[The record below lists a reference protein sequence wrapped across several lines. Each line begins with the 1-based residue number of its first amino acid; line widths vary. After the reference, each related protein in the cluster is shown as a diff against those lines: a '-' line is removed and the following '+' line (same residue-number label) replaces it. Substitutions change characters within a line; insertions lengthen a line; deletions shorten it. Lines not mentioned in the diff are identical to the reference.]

1 MNLLTETAHLWVTMS
16 LCALDWVCLKVGGP
30 NLGLP
35 MLGAAFY
42 MGRELAQAEYRYIQ
56 ANGGQ
61 RDEVPWYCG
70 FLPEAWNK
78 KGVLDWVG
86 PLALAVLYELISGRA
101 N

>member
-1 MNLLTETAHLWVTMS
+1 MNLLTETAHFWVVGS
-16 LCALDWVCLKVGGP
+16 LCALDWVCLKVGGL

-86 PLALAVLYELISGRA
+86 PLVLAILYILISR
-101 N
+101 

>member
-1 MNLLTETAHLWVTMS
+1 MNLLTKAAHLWVAVS
-16 LCALDWVCLKVGGP
+16 LCALDWVCLKVGGL

-35 MLGAAFY
+35 ILGAAFY
-42 MGRELAQAEYRYIQ
+42 IGRELAQAEYRYIQ

-86 PLALAVLYELISGRA
+86 PLVVAILYML
-101 N
+101 NQ